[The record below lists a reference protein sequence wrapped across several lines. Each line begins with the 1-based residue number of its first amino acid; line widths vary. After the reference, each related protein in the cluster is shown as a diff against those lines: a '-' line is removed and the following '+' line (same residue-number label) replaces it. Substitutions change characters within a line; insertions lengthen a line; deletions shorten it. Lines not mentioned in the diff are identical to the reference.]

1 MKLKQKGSHAN
12 ENAADNAWDTNRRGK
27 KAKSMSFLRK
37 NDGKQGRYD
46 ASSTSSDK
54 KMIYIPGQTE
64 IL

>member
-37 NDGKQGRYD
+37 NDGK
-46 ASSTSSDK
+46 
-54 KMIYIPGQTE
+54 
-64 IL
+64 